1 MHFFNTITIRW
12 IFLTSRIIQQRK
24 VQIVMFIQL
33 FSNYFVEQSVIT
45 IEQRDSVQ
53 EEIQKT
59 RVKLGTIAVAE
70 GLLTNEQAEEINHQ
84 QTQQDR
90 RFGDIAIELGYLTE
104 TQVSKLLSMQGD
116 FAMKYFQ
123 LLIDTIGLPMEAIRE
138 HLHNF
143 QKIHGFTDDELE
155 AVKNDDFESIIPLFA
170 TVRDPMITD
179 LAGLVMRN
187 LTRFVTNNFYFGR
200 MKKASG
206 YSYSMLAGQKS
217 VGDYNIFL
225 GFSATSELD
234 GIIKLAKNYA
244 KTVAVTSSDEVYDAV
259 CEFANLNNGLFDSV
273 LSDDDI
279 FIEMVPPEVYLN
291 QQLSGNAYCMPVYID
306 GSEFDLIIS
315 ADADFVPGNNPHT
328 LTLKKTE
335 LCTNVSSTLPTV
347 LVVDDSSLIRKVL
360 INLLNENGYQ
370 VIGEATNGLEGV
382 ELYKELEPDIVTLD
396 ITMPVMDGV
405 TALRQIKEHNP
416 NAMVAMISAAGQ
428 KDKLMDALREGAE
441 LFFTKPFNA
450 QEVIKSLKNSEF

>member
-1 MHFFNTITIRW
+1 
-12 IFLTSRIIQQRK
+12 
-24 VQIVMFIQL
+24 MFIQL
-33 FSNYFVEQSVIT
+33 FSNYLVEQSVIT
-45 IEQRDSVQ
+45 IEQRNSFQ

-70 GLLTNEQAEEINHQ
+70 GLLTNERAEEINHQ

-104 TQVSKLLSMQGD
+104 NQVSKLLSMQGD
-116 FAMKYFQ
+116 FAMKFFQ
-123 LLIDTIGLPMEAIRE
+123 LLIDTLGLTMEAVRE
-138 HLHNF
+138 YLHDF
-143 QKIHGFTDDELE
+143 QKVNGFTDDELE
-155 AVKNDDFESIIPLFA
+155 AVKKDDYESIIPLFA

-200 MKKASG
+200 MKKASE

-217 VGDYNIFL
+217 IGDFNIFL
-225 GFSATSELD
+225 GFSATNELD
-234 GIIKLAKNYA
+234 GIVKLANHYA
-244 KTVAVTSSDEVYDAV
+244 KSVAITSSDEVYDAV

-279 FIEMVPPEVYLN
+279 FVEMVPPEVYLN
-291 QQLSGNAYCMPVYID
+291 QQLTGNAYYMPVYID
-306 GSEFDLIIS
+306 DSRFDLIIS
-315 ADADFVPGNNPHT
+315 TDANFVPGNNPHT
-328 LTLKKTE
+328 LNLKKIE
-335 LCTNVSSTLPTV
+335 LNTNTTSTLPTV

-360 INLLNENGYQ
+360 IHLLNENGYQ
-370 VIGEATNGLEGV
+370 VVGEATNGLEGV

-405 TALRQIKEHNP
+405 TALRKIKEYNP

-441 LFFTKPFNA
+441 LFFTKPFNT
-450 QEVIKSLKNSEF
+450 QEIIKSLKNSEF

>member
-1 MHFFNTITIRW
+1 
-12 IFLTSRIIQQRK
+12 
-24 VQIVMFIQL
+24 MFIQL
-33 FSNYFVEQSVIT
+33 FSNYLVEQSVIT
-45 IEQRDSVQ
+45 IEQRNSFQ

-70 GLLTNEQAEEINHQ
+70 GLLTNERAEEINHQ

-104 TQVSKLLSMQGD
+104 SQVSKLLSMQGD
-116 FAMKYFQ
+116 FAMKFFQ
-123 LLIDTIGLPMEAIRE
+123 LLIDTLGLTMEAVRE
-138 HLHNF
+138 YLHDF
-143 QKIHGFTDDELE
+143 QKVNGFTDDELE
-155 AVKNDDFESIIPLFA
+155 AVKKDDYESIIPLFA

-200 MKKASG
+200 MKKASE

-217 VGDYNIFL
+217 IGDFNIFL
-225 GFSATSELD
+225 GFSATNELD
-234 GIIKLAKNYA
+234 GIVKLANHYA
-244 KTVAVTSSDEVYDAV
+244 KSVAITSSDEVYDAV

-279 FIEMVPPEVYLN
+279 FVEMVPPEVYLN
-291 QQLSGNAYCMPVYID
+291 QQLTGNAYYMPVYID
-306 GSEFDLIIS
+306 DSRFDLIIS
-315 ADADFVPGNNPHT
+315 TDANFVPGNNPHT
-328 LTLKKTE
+328 LNLKKIE
-335 LCTNVSSTLPTV
+335 LNTNTTSTLPTV

-360 INLLNENGYQ
+360 IHLLNENGYQ
-370 VIGEATNGLEGV
+370 VVGEATNGLEGV

-405 TALRQIKEHNP
+405 TALRKIKEYNP

-441 LFFTKPFNA
+441 LFFTKPFNT
-450 QEVIKSLKNSEF
+450 QEIIKSLKNSEF

>member
-1 MHFFNTITIRW
+1 
-12 IFLTSRIIQQRK
+12 
-24 VQIVMFIQL
+24 MFIQL
-33 FSNYFVEQSVIT
+33 FSNYLVEQSVIT
-45 IEQRDSVQ
+45 IEQRNSFQ

-70 GLLTNEQAEEINHQ
+70 GLLTNERAEEINHQ

-104 TQVSKLLSMQGD
+104 SQVSKLLSMQGD
-116 FAMKYFQ
+116 FAMKFFQ
-123 LLIDTIGLPMEAIRE
+123 LLIDTLGLTMEAVRE
-138 HLHNF
+138 YLHDF
-143 QKIHGFTDDELE
+143 QKVNGFTDDELE
-155 AVKNDDFESIIPLFA
+155 AVKKDDYESIIPLFA

-200 MKKASG
+200 MKKASE

-217 VGDYNIFL
+217 IGDFNIFL
-225 GFSATSELD
+225 GFSATNELD
-234 GIIKLAKNYA
+234 GIVKLANHYA
-244 KTVAVTSSDEVYDAV
+244 KSVAITSSDEVYDAV

-279 FIEMVPPEVYLN
+279 FVEMVPPEVYLN
-291 QQLSGNAYCMPVYID
+291 QQLTGNAYYMPVYID
-306 GSEFDLIIS
+306 DSRFDLIIS
-315 ADADFVPGNNPHT
+315 TDANFVPGNNPHT
-328 LTLKKTE
+328 LNLKKIE
-335 LCTNVSSTLPTV
+335 LNTNTTSTLPTV

-360 INLLNENGYQ
+360 IHLLNENGYQ
-370 VIGEATNGLEGV
+370 VVGEAANGLEGV

-405 TALRQIKEHNP
+405 TALRKIKEYNP

-441 LFFTKPFNA
+441 LFFTKPFNT
-450 QEVIKSLKNSEF
+450 QEIIKSLKNSEF

>member
-1 MHFFNTITIRW
+1 
-12 IFLTSRIIQQRK
+12 
-24 VQIVMFIQL
+24 MFIQL
-33 FSNYFVEQSVIT
+33 FSNYLVEQSVIT
-45 IEQRDSVQ
+45 IEQRDSFQ

-70 GLLTNEQAEEINHQ
+70 GLLTNEQAEEINHH

-90 RFGDIAIELGYLTE
+90 LFGDIAIELGYLTE
-104 TQVSKLLSMQGD
+104 NQVSDLLNMQGD
-116 FAMKYFQ
+116 LAMKLFQ
-123 LLIDTIGLPMEAIRE
+123 LLIDTIGLSMNAVRE

-143 QKIHGFTDDELE
+143 QKVNGFTDDELE
-155 AVKNDDFESIIPLFA
+155 AVKKDDFESIIPLFA

-200 MKKASG
+200 MKKTSE

-225 GFSATSELD
+225 GFGATNELD
-234 GIIKLAKNYA
+234 GIIKLAQNYA
-244 KTVAVTSSDEVYDAV
+244 KTITVTSSDEVYDAV

-306 GSEFDLIIS
+306 DSEFDLIIS

-328 LTLKKTE
+328 LNLNKTE
-335 LCTNVSSTLPTV
+335 LCTNASSTLPTV

-370 VIGEATNGLEGV
+370 VVGEATNGLEGV

-405 TALRQIKEHNP
+405 TALRKIKEYNP
-416 NAMVAMISAAGQ
+416 DAMVAMISAAGQ

-450 QEVIKSLKNSEF
+450 QEVIKSLRNSEF